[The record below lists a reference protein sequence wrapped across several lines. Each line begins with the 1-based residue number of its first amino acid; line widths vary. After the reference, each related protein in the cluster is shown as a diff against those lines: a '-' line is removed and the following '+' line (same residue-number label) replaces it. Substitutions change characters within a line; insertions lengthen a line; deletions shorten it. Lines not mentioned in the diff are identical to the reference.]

1 MPVQT
6 DRELIAAAAQGQAAA
21 FATLVGRYRDVR
33 TRFALRM
40 LGDYET
46 ADEALQAA
54 FVRAFQSIGRCKDP
68 DHFQDWL
75 FRIVINECRARALR
89 TVVRRR
95 QTGEFAAVPDKVD
108 AKPDTRAGSDVQRV
122 LAQIDPINREAFI
135 LQYVEELTYPEIASL
150 TGASVVT
157 LERQVDRA
165 CARLRE
171 LLPQWSAEQRE
182 TTLAGSPTFAD
193 VEPSFAVRVASPLR
207 RAEVLN
213 DSFEDRLM
221 ARLLR
226 PGAIDDATAI
236 KPVHAP
242 AHTAPMF
249 AASAELPSGVSGA
262 NLQGLMSRLG
272 QVPSFSRIA
281 RLGIAVGAVAVAFGT
296 GFVLRG
302 RRNSISAA
310 TAAAKPRGAASA
322 RVVRRSDTVRVAKSD
337 TVVFA
342 RFVLSDANARSV
354 AVVGDFNRW
363 DAEATPLTRLG
374 AGSWV
379 ATLRLKPARYEYA
392 FLVDGKRWVTDRFAR
407 TEHDEFDTQSSILTA
422 GSGPHDAGDRA
433 ATRIKNLLARKDAER
448 VLATLATA
456 RSHGLPAAALEN
468 RVLKFSAKH
477 VAAKDIEHAI
487 AGEAARMERA
497 GALLV
502 SADRR
507 DPSGGEIDAGA
518 ELLRSGGDSLSVG
531 DLARAAPA
539 NRSLDVPLRVSAAL
553 VSANVTAQEAVGKVK
568 ARLRDGATD
577 AQLEHLLDEPTR
589 VASQTRTTGKDAHLA
604 KTASSG
610 GVRQAGA
617 PAKSRAPTKPRHKSS
632 DR

>member
-21 FATLVGRYRDVR
+21 FATLLGRYRDVR

-40 LGDYET
+40 LGDSET

-54 FVRAFQSIGRCKDP
+54 FARAFQSIGRCKDP

-75 FRIVINECRARALR
+75 FRIVINECRTRALR
-89 TVVRRR
+89 SVVRRR

-108 AKPDTRAGSDVQRV
+108 AKPDTRAGTDVQRV

-165 CARLRE
+165 CERLRE
-171 LLPQWSAEQRE
+171 LLPQWTSPQRE
-182 TTLAGSPTFAD
+182 TPLGGAQVFGE
-193 VEPSFAVRVASPLR
+193 VEPSFAVRVALPLR

-221 ARLLR
+221 AKLLR
-226 PGAIDDATAI
+226 PGAMEDGTAME
-236 KPVHAP
+236 PAYAP
-242 AHTAPMF
+242 AQNAPMF

-296 GFVLRG
+296 GFMLRG
-302 RRNSISAA
+302 RGSSGSAA
-310 TAAAKPRGAASA
+310 TSAAKSRALAAA
-322 RVVRRSDTVRVAKSD
+322 RVVRRPDTVRVAKSD
-337 TVVFA
+337 TVVLA
-342 RFVLSDANARSV
+342 RFVLSDAKARSV
-354 AVVGDFNRW
+354 SVVGDFNRW
-363 DAEATPLTRLG
+363 DAEATSLTRV
-374 AGSWV
+374 APGSWA

-392 FLVDGKRWVTDRFAR
+392 FLVDGRHWVTDRFAR
-407 TEHDEFDTQSSILTA
+407 TEHDEFDTESSILTA
-422 GSGPHDAGDRA
+422 GSGPHDSGDRA
-433 ATRIKNLLARKDAER
+433 ATRVRNVLPRKDAER
-448 VLATLATA
+448 VLATIATA

-468 RVLKFSAKH
+468 RALKFAAKH
-477 VAAKDIEHAI
+477 VAAKDIAHAI
-487 AGEAARMERA
+487 AGEAARMERV
-497 GALLV
+497 GELLV
-502 SADRR
+502 AADRR
-507 DPSGGEIDAGA
+507 DPGAGEIDAGA
-518 ELLRSGGDSLSVG
+518 ELLRNGGDSASVG
-531 DLARAAPA
+531 DLARSAPA
-539 NRSLDVPLRVSAAL
+539 NRSLDVPLRVSSEL
-553 VSANVTAQEAVGKVK
+553 VAANVTAHDAVGKVQ

-577 AQLEHLLDEPTR
+577 AQLEHLLDEAPTR
-589 VASQTRTTGKDAHLA
+589 VASQTKGKDSRVA
-604 KTASSG
+604 KTASSS
-610 GVRQAGA
+610 GVRQAGV
-617 PAKSRAPTKPRHKSS
+617 PAKSRAPSKPRHKSS